1 MNRRNFIKIIGVGAG
16 GVALSSSLIS
26 CDDSSLVVDYGWSG
40 PDSSIQDIRLQV
52 LAYAMLCPNPHN
64 KQPWIVRL
72 TGPTSFN
79 LYVDPERLLPET
91 DPLHRQIH
99 IGQGT
104 FLETL
109 AIAASGLGFNTHINY
124 FPEGMYGNTEL
135 VDKPVAAI
143 ELVREAGITKDPL
156 FDFLLQRHT
165 NKREYDNYRLG
176 QNEIDTL
183 YEAHQLHSEY
193 PLTFIDS
200 DKGKAILAN
209 TLTAAMQIE
218 VGNRQ
223 RDLETIKMFRFND
236 DEIRT
241 FRDGF
246 GVSQTGITGVKK
258 FIAETFFLDR
268 NKVETDPSEFGQQA
282 VDMTRKVS
290 ESTNTFA
297 WLTSSGNSRL
307 DQVKIGRDYC
317 RMNLQTCMMGLA
329 QHPMSQVLQE
339 YADMRE
345 LQIEFKKNFNIPKSD
360 TVQMLFRIGKATP
373 IDHGPRRLVSEIIQ
387 ST

>member
-1 MNRRNFIKIIGVGAG
+1 MNRRNFIKIVGVGAG
-16 GVALSSSLIS
+16 SVALSSSLVS
-26 CDDSSLVVDYGWSG
+26 CDGTSIIADYGWSG
-40 PDSSIQDIRLQV
+40 PDNSIQDIRLQV
-52 LAYAMLCPNPHN
+52 LAYAILCPNPHN
-64 KQPWIVRL
+64 IQPWIIQL

-109 AIAASGLGFNTHINY
+109 AIAASGLGYKASINY

-135 VDKPVAAI
+135 VDKPVAAV
-143 ELVREAGITKDPL
+143 ELVREAGITINPL
-156 FDFLLQRHT
+156 FDFLLHRHS
-165 NKREYDNYRLG
+165 NKREYDSYRLA
-176 QNEIDTL
+176 QNEIDDL
-183 YEAHQLHSEY
+183 SKAHQLHSDY

-200 DKGKAILAN
+200 ADGKAILAN

-236 DEIRT
+236 NEVRT

-246 GVSQTGITGVKK
+246 GVSQTGVTGIKK
-258 FIAETFFLDR
+258 FISETLFLDR
-268 NKVETDPSEFGQQA
+268 NKVEADPRAFGQQA

-290 ESTNTFA
+290 ESTHTFA
-297 WLTSSGNSRL
+297 WLTSSGNTRL

-317 RMNLQTCMMGLA
+317 RINLQTCMMGLA

-345 LQIEFKKNFNIPKSD
+345 LQSEFKNTFNIPKSD

-373 IDHGPRRLVSEIIQ
+373 TEHGPRRLVSQIIQ